1 MKTIVREGKST
12 EEIVDKFM
20 KEFSI
25 NNKENLKYEILEEG
39 SKGFLFFGK
48 KPTVLK
54 FILPESSENLKEFV
68 EEFLEKIDVRA
79 KEINVVT
86 TEKMINV
93 TIVEPDNPGFLIG
106 KDARF
111 LDSFQHILNR
121 RNTGN
126 NEKRVPI
133 VLDVDD
139 YRERRTQGIL
149 RKANFIISKVK
160 KREKSFALEAMNSQ
174 DRKLVHQFIEKDKD
188 LRTLT
193 VGKGEMK
200 KIVVFPAKE
209 FDQMKSRRNSK
220 QNDRRN

>member
-12 EEIVDKFM
+12 EEIVKQFM
-20 KEFSI
+20 KEFSLKD
-25 NNKENLKYEILEEG
+25 KESLKYEILEEG

-54 FILPESSENLKEFV
+54 FTIAETSESLKDFV
-68 EEFLEKIDVRA
+68 EKFLEKIDVKVKDIKITTTDKA
-79 KEINVVT
+79 INVV
-86 TEKMINV
+86 
-93 TIVEPDNPGFLIG
+93 IVEPDNPGFLIG

-121 RNTGN
+121 RNIGN
-126 NEKRVPI
+126 AEKRIPI
-133 VLDVDD
+133 ILDVDD

-200 KIVVFPAKE
+200 KIVIFPAKD
-209 FDQMKSRRNSK
+209 FDQMKNKRNVK
-220 QNDRRN
+220 RNENRN

>member
-12 EEIVDKFM
+12 EEIVKQFM
-20 KEFSI
+20 KEFSLKD
-25 NNKENLKYEILEEG
+25 KESLKYEILEEG

-54 FILPESSENLKEFV
+54 FTIAETSESLKDFV
-68 EEFLEKIDVRA
+68 EKFLEKIGVKVKDIKITTTDKA
-79 KEINVVT
+79 INVV
-86 TEKMINV
+86 
-93 TIVEPDNPGFLIG
+93 IVEPDNPGFLIG

-121 RNTGN
+121 RNIGN
-126 NEKRVPI
+126 AEKRIPI
-133 VLDVDD
+133 ILDVDD

-160 KREKSFALEAMNSQ
+160 KREKSFAMEAMNSQ

-200 KIVVFPAKE
+200 KIVIFPAKD
-209 FDQMKSRRNSK
+209 FDQMKNKRNVK
-220 QNDRRN
+220 RNENRN

>member
-12 EEIVDKFM
+12 EEIVKQFM
-20 KEFSI
+20 KEFSLKD
-25 NNKENLKYEILEEG
+25 KESLKYEILEEG

-48 KPTVLK
+48 KPTVIK
-54 FILPESSENLKEFV
+54 FTIPESTENLKNFIEK
-68 EEFLEKIDVRA
+68 FLEKIGVTA
-79 KEINVVT
+79 KDINVTTTNNSINVV
-86 TEKMINV
+86 
-93 TIVEPDNPGFLIG
+93 IVEPDNPGFLIG

-121 RNTGN
+121 RNTGDT
-126 NEKRVPI
+126 EKRIPI
-133 VLDVDD
+133 ILDVDD

-160 KREKSFALEAMNSQ
+160 KREKSFAMEAMNSQ

-200 KIVVFPAKE
+200 KIVVFPAKD
-209 FDQMKSRRNSK
+209 FDQMKNRRNVK
-220 QNDRRN
+220 RNDNKN

>member
-12 EEIVDKFM
+12 EAIVKQFM
-20 KEFSI
+20 KEFSL
-25 NNKENLKYEILEEG
+25 NDRESFTYEILEEG
-39 SKGFLFFGK
+39 TKGFLIFGR

-54 FILPESSENLKEFV
+54 FNVPESTESLKEFV
-68 EEFLEKIDVRA
+68 EKFLDKIDVKA
-79 KEINVVT
+79 KEVKVTTTDKAINVV
-86 TEKMINV
+86 
-93 TIVEPDNPGFLIG
+93 IVEPDNPGFLIG

-121 RNTGN
+121 RNTVDNG
-126 NEKRVPI
+126 KRIPVI
-133 VLDVDD
+133 LDVDD

-160 KREKSFALEAMNSQ
+160 KREKSFAMEAMNSQ
-174 DRKLVHQFIEKDKD
+174 DRKLVHQFIERDKD

-200 KIVVFPAKE
+200 KIVIFPAKN
-209 FDQMKSRRNSK
+209 FDQLRNK
-220 QNDRRN
+220 RNTKRDDNRN

>member
-12 EEIVDKFM
+12 EEIVKQFM
-20 KEFSI
+20 KEFSLKD
-25 NNKENLKYEILEEG
+25 KESLKYEILEEG

-54 FILPESSENLKEFV
+54 FTIAETSESLKDFV
-68 EEFLEKIDVRA
+68 EKFLEKIGVKVKDIKITTTEKA
-79 KEINVVT
+79 INVV
-86 TEKMINV
+86 
-93 TIVEPDNPGFLIG
+93 IVEPDNPGFLIG

-126 NEKRVPI
+126 AEKRIPI
-133 VLDVDD
+133 ILDVDD

-160 KREKSFALEAMNSQ
+160 KREKSFAMEAMNSQ

-200 KIVVFPAKE
+200 KIVIFPAKD
-209 FDQMKSRRNSK
+209 FDQMKNKRNVK
-220 QNDRRN
+220 RNENRN

>member
-12 EEIVDKFM
+12 KEIVEKFM
-20 KEFSI
+20 KEFSL
-25 NNKENLKYEILEEG
+25 KDRESFKYEVLEEG
-39 SKGFLFFGK
+39 SKGFLIFGR

-54 FILPESSENLKEFV
+54 FMLQETSESLRDFIEK
-68 EEFLEKIDVRA
+68 FLEKIDVHA
-79 KEINVVT
+79 KEIKITTTDENINVV
-86 TEKMINV
+86 
-93 TIVEPDNPGFLIG
+93 IVEPDNPGFLIG

-121 RNTGN
+121 RNTGE
-126 NEKRVPI
+126 NEKRIPI
-133 VLDVDD
+133 ILDVDD

-149 RKANFIISKVK
+149 RKANFIITKVK

-174 DRKLVHQFIEKDKD
+174 DRKLVHQFIEKEKD

-200 KIVVFPAKE
+200 KIVVFPAKD
-209 FDQMKSRRNSK
+209 FDQMRSRRNFK
-220 QNDRRN
+220 KDDDRN